1 MSPFGYL
8 GLILVVISPVL
19 GRVDVW
25 VIIVGRR
32 VCSPRVSAF
41 LFMVTTP
48 PLGHGWLIQA
58 GGELFWRVKVWTS
71 YCLAKVVVGW
81 CVCFFA

>member
-1 MSPFGYL
+1 MCMSPFGYL
-8 GLILVVISPVL
+8 GLILVVTSPVL
-19 GRVDVW
+19 GFGTVDVS

-48 PLGHGWLIQA
+48 PLGRGWLI
-58 GGELFWRVKVWTS
+58 
-71 YCLAKVVVGW
+71 
-81 CVCFFA
+81 